1 MKILV
6 LHGPNL
12 NLLGQREPEV
22 YGSVTL
28 EEINARLLERARQLG
43 VELETYQ
50 SNHEGELIDRLHAAR
65 GQVQAVIIN
74 AGALTH
80 YSFALRDALKALDLP
95 AIEVHLTNI
104 YAREEFR
111 HRSVLAPV
119 VVGQISGF
127 GPLSYLLA
135 LEAAV
140 SLVREKGG
148 EGGGSP
154 TTEAGGSARPGSGL
168 TLE

>member
-80 YSFALRDALKALDLP
+80 YSLALRDALKAVDLP

-127 GPLSYLLA
+127 GALSYLLA

-140 SLVREKGG
+140 SLVREKDGKG
-148 EGGGSP
+148 
-154 TTEAGGSARPGSGL
+154 TR
-168 TLE
+168 